1 MIKPGKLPIHLPWVI
16 LFVYCISAAGQI
28 NEIKF
33 DHLSVEDGLSQGNA
47 LFTIQ
52 DSKGFIW
59 IGTEDGLNLYDG
71 YQFNIYRNDP
81 RDSTS
86 ISSNFV
92 RAIAED
98 KDGNLWIG
106 TSSGLNFYNRDKD
119 NFIRMVLVGKLSVC
133 LFYGA

>member
-1 MIKPGKLPIHLPWVI
+1 MIKPGKLPKYLPWVI
-16 LFVYCISAAGQI
+16 LFVYCISAVGQI
-28 NEIKF
+28 KEIKF
-33 DHLSVEDGLSQGNA
+33 DNLSVEDGLSQGNA

-71 YQFNIYRNDP
+71 YQFKIYRNDP

-92 RAIAED
+92 RSIAED

-106 TSSGLNFYNRDKD
+106 TSSGLNFYDRDKD
-119 NFIRMVLVGKLSVC
+119 NFVRMIHDPGNPPVE
-133 LFYGA
+133 